1 MRWLFKCCLVQ
12 QVYYEMEILGLGI
25 CLDVLDLGLMRYE
38 VDGMKQVEVFG
49 SGEVNVESKEWEMM
63 FVDVR
68 RIVVDLLLEVV
79 DVVY

>member
-1 MRWLFKCCLVQ
+1 
-12 QVYYEMEILGLGI
+12 MEILGLGI